1 MGTYILPMCGRFTHR
16 YTWADI
22 HRLYRLTSPA
32 SNVQPSYNVCPTD
45 TVNVVTSVQDTRIL
59 QPMRWGL
66 IPRWWTK
73 PLKDLMR
80 LSTFNARVETV
91 TTKPFFREAFHRT
104 RCIIPASGYY
114 EWQGVLLFVVISCW
128 VSSARMRWPSTTCI
142 RKFNK
147 FRGAIAIPDCAHANP
162 ALPRW
167 PQIRSGDDP
176 GHGHRI

>member
-1 MGTYILPMCGRFTHR
+1 MRCALVRTTARAPIFAPMCGRFTHR

-45 TVNVVTSVQDTRIL
+45 TVNVVTSLQDTRIL

-66 IPRWWTK
+66 IPRWWSK
-73 PLKDLMR
+73 PLKDLMG

-91 TTKPFFREAFHRT
+91 TTKPFFREVFKRT

-114 EWQGVLLFVVISCW
+114 DGRIRQAA
-128 VSSARMRWPSTTCI
+128 SSRTTS
-142 RKFNK
+142 RAPMAK
-147 FRGAIAIPDCAHANP
+147 
-162 ALPRW
+162 
-167 PQIRSGDDP
+167 
-176 GHGHRI
+176 